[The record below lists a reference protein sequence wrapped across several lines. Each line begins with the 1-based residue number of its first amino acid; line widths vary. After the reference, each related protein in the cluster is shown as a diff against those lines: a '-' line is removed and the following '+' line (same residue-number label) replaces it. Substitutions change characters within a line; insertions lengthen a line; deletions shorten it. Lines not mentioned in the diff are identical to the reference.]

1 MPYHYGKKKGKG
13 KMKKKK
19 KKMGR
24 RKKQLFEVCP
34 IKNKICAFCGYDKE
48 KLLRCGFAVPEN
60 RIVYM
65 EKCPLDAKKRKRRQ
79 WGCIEL

>member
-24 RKKQLFEVCP
+24 RKKQLFELCP
-34 IKNKICAFCGYDKE
+34 IKKRMCGFCGYDKQKE
-48 KLLRCGFAVPEN
+48 LRCGFAGPEN

-65 EKCPLDAKKRKRRQ
+65 EKCPLDAKKRKRR
-79 WGCIEL
+79 